1 MPTTATE
8 AIVQTS
14 TGSEPAATATGRKR
28 LLGEILLERQH
39 LTSDQLTEALFRQSA
54 TGQRLGALLVELGVV
69 SERALAEALGEHFS
83 LPVVDLRK
91 HVPEAEALKKLTE
104 SAARSM
110 GAVPLRIEAGV
121 LEVAVTDPSEDL
133 GRAIAKASGMP
144 TRLVVAA
151 GSDIVRA
158 IDLNY
163 RALTDI
169 GRHVAAFTSADD
181 TRRTDRRAGDRRAA
195 SPANPDAPVV
205 QVVQL
210 VLAQALRDRA
220 SDVHVESTDSK
231 VRIRYRID
239 GVLHDVLSLPVEMG
253 PAVASRIKVLAGMN
267 IVERRRPQDGQM
279 TVEIDRRSID
289 IRVATSGTVTGEKV
303 VMRILDKSKPLFRVA
318 ELGMTADM
326 QRRYMQLV
334 SAPYGMVICAGPTGC
349 GKTTSLYATLTELDS
364 SERNIMTVED
374 PVEYRFPSIN
384 QIQINEQAGVSFAA
398 GLKAILRQDPDIV
411 LVGEARDEE
420 TARIA
425 VQSALTGH
433 FVLSS
438 LHATDSTSAL
448 YRFLDMGIEP
458 FLVSSA
464 VTGVLSQ
471 RLVRRIC
478 DACRRPYQPSPEEM
492 AFYFESGGQPPLGSF
507 WRGEGCAFCAQTG
520 YSERIGVYEL
530 MVMTPEMRQL
540 IVERPSHHAIR
551 DLAVRQGTRTLRT
564 EATRLVAEGVTTIA
578 EIVRSIYTL

>member
-1 MPTTATE
+1 VNTRA
-8 AIVQTS
+8 
-14 TGSEPAATATGRKR
+14 GGEPAATADGHKR

-39 LTSDQLTEALFRQSA
+39 LTPEQLTAALFQQSA

-69 SERALAEALGEHFS
+69 NERALAEALGEHFS
-83 LPVVDLRK
+83 LDVVDLSRQ
-91 HVPEAEALKKLTE
+91 VPEADAVSKLSE

-110 GAVPLRIEAGV
+110 SAVPVRVDAGV
-121 LEVAVTDPSEDL
+121 LEVAVADPSDEL
-133 GRAIAKASGMP
+133 NRALAKAAGMP

-158 IDLNY
+158 IDRNY

-169 GRHVAAFTSADD
+169 GRHVAAFTDADEP
-181 TRRTDRRAGDRRAA
+181 RRAERRLGDRRTATGNA
-195 SPANPDAPVV
+195 EAPIV
-205 QVVQL
+205 QVVTL

-220 SDVHVESTDSK
+220 SDVHLESTDTK
-231 VRIRYRID
+231 VRVRYRID

-253 PAVASRIKVLAGMN
+253 PAIASRIKVLAGMN
-267 IVERRRPQDGQM
+267 IVERRRPQDGQIAM
-279 TVEIDRRSID
+279 DVDGRSVD

-318 ELGMTADM
+318 ELGMTAET
-326 QRRYMQLV
+326 QSRYMQLV
-334 SAPYGMVICAGPTGC
+334 SAPYGMVVCAGPTSC
-349 GKTTSLYATLTELDS
+349 GKTTSLYATLAELDS
-364 SERNIMTVED
+364 SERNIMTIED
-374 PVEYRFPSIN
+374 PVEYRFPTIN
-384 QIQINEQAGVSFAA
+384 QIQINEQAGVNFAA
-398 GLKAILRQDPDIV
+398 GLKAILRQDPDVV

-448 YRFLDMGIEP
+448 HRFLDMGIEP
-458 FLVSSA
+458 FLISSA
-464 VTGVLSQ
+464 VSGVLSQ

-478 DACRRPYQPSPEEM
+478 ESCRRPHQPTAEEL
-492 AFYFESGGQPPLGSF
+492 AFFHESGGAHPIGGF
-507 WRGEGCAFCAQTG
+507 WRGEGCAFCSQTG

-530 MVMTPEMRQL
+530 MVMTAEMRQL
-540 IVERPSHHAIR
+540 IIERPSHHAIR
-551 DLAVRQGTRTLRT
+551 DLAIAQGTRTLRT

-578 EIVRSIYTL
+578 ETVRSIYTL